1 MEDLPEL
8 SHAGAEDRRGQSED
22 MPASLGLTKQEKP
35 YEVFTESATEIVIA
49 LVGPLGTDNEKIRQM
64 IADRLQTY
72 GYRAEVI
79 RFSAVI
85 IPALVFPHSIPSAS
99 KYRRAKALIDF
110 GNKIREESNN
120 RAILAI
126 AAVAEIARRR
136 SEGSVQ
142 RVAYIISSLKLPEE
156 VAELRKVYG
165 NGFYLLAVHSDQ
177 ERRLQNLS
185 GDGREMQKSEALELI
200 TRDEH
205 EDDGYGQN
213 TRETFHLADFFV
225 ADEKNDDKLRYGIWR
240 CLDLIFADPFITPT
254 FNEYAMFMAFA
265 ASVRSGDLS
274 RQVGAVVARGN
285 ELLSTGAN
293 DCPSAG
299 GGLYWP
305 VFIGDRVDD
314 SPLGRDFK
322 RGFDSNAVEKN
333 RMIEDIAREFP
344 EGQRDSALKIL
355 RKSRIKDITEYGRVV
370 HAEMEAIIAC
380 ARNNISSVGA
390 TIYCTTF
397 PCHNCAKHIIASGIE
412 QVVYVEPYPK
422 SKALQFHD
430 DSATLGKLESG
441 ERKVRFKPFIGVGPR
456 QFFSLFSL
464 SMSSGRK
471 VQRKTD
477 DGKAFVWSASGAT
490 PRLQMLPVPHR
501 RFEQLAAEYLKR
513 LKGTSP

>member
-1 MEDLPEL
+1 
-8 SHAGAEDRRGQSED
+8 
-22 MPASLGLTKQEKP
+22 
-35 YEVFTESATEIVIA
+35 
-49 LVGPLGTDNEKIRQM
+49 
-64 IADRLQTY
+64 
-72 GYRAEVI
+72 
-79 RFSAVI
+79 
-85 IPALVFPHSIPSAS
+85 
-99 KYRRAKALIDF
+99 
-110 GNKIREESNN
+110 
-120 RAILAI
+120 
-126 AAVAEIARRR
+126 
-136 SEGSVQ
+136 
-142 RVAYIISSLKLPEE
+142 
-156 VAELRKVYG
+156 
-165 NGFYLLAVHSDQ
+165 
-177 ERRLQNLS
+177 
-185 GDGREMQKSEALELI
+185 MQKSEALELI